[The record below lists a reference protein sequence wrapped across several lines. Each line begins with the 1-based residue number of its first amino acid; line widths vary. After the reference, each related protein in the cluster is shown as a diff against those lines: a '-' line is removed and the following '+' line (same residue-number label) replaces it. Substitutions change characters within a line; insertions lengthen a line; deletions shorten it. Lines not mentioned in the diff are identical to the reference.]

1 MLLSWL
7 YLLLAIATEV
17 VGTTSMKLSA
27 GLTRLWPTVGIFVF
41 YGISFVFMAL
51 AYRKIDLAV
60 GYAIWSGVGTA
71 SIAVIGFV
79 WMGETMS
86 ATKVLALALIVVGV
100 VVLQLGGSAH

>member
-1 MLLSWL
+1 
-7 YLLLAIATEV
+7 
-17 VGTTSMKLSA
+17 
-27 GLTRLWPTVGIFVF
+27 LTRLWPTVGIFVF